1 MSKTIDSQTLEAI
14 HLFAATI
21 SKEVQF
27 KKIILF
33 GSRARQSHNPD
44 SDADLAIVLEEP
56 YLDFIEIKLKLND
69 IAYSV
74 LLETDIRIQPLPL
87 NLVEWINP
95 QVSPN
100 PQLILNIKNEGCEIT
115 LPQPQSKSSH
125 LTRLVQHSFGS
136 DAPTTPK

>member
-33 GSRARQSHNPD
+33 GSRARQNHNPD

-56 YLDFIEIKLKLND
+56 YQDFIEIKLKLN
-69 IAYSV
+69 V
-74 LLETDIRIQPLPL
+74 LHTASYLRQTY
-87 NLVEWINP
+87 VF
-95 QVSPN
+95 
-100 PQLILNIKNEGCEIT
+100 
-115 LPQPQSKSSH
+115 SH
-125 LTRLVQHSFGS
+125 Y
-136 DAPTTPK
+136 P